1 MPRGR
6 TITIEQEDKVIDLYQ
21 KNVAIKEIMR
31 ITGIKSEQTIY
42 RLLDENEVPRR
53 PKVRCVAKVLV
64 SLEEDVAQI
73 LEKQTNISYYINES
87 VRHFNANKM
96 QTKSHSNIKH

>member
-42 RLLDENEVPRR
+42 RLLDENEIPRR
-53 PKVRCVAKVLV
+53 PKVRCVKVLV